1 MSTLPQVLGFAR
13 TGGAPTARRSA
24 AVALGLAS
32 ALVLA
37 ACSNPSDGGTTDVA
51 ATKGTKTK
59 INISPGQNRI
69 TTDKVD
75 SIAAEVPEA
84 IRKRGTLEIVNSSGS
99 AAPLTFYA
107 TDNKT
112 VIGVEPDLAYLVAA
126 VLGLKPHISTV
137 SWENIF
143 VGLDSGKYDVG
154 FSNITDTEERKEKYD
169 FASYRED
176 NLGFE
181 AKKGSGLKVTGP
193 KDVAGRTVAVG
204 SGTNQEKLLIEW
216 SKEDVKAGLKPV
228 NIKYYQNDSDTYLA
242 LQSGRIDLYLGP
254 NPTAAYHAATTGRS
268 EVVGTYSGAG
278 ATLQGLIAATT
289 KKDNGLVKALADAL
303 NEIIDNGTYAKVLKR
318 WGLSGEAVAK
328 SEINPPGLPK
338 TNK

>member
-1 MSTLPQVLGFAR
+1 VPTPIGRRR
-13 TGGAPTARRSA
+13 TA
-24 AVALGLAS
+24 AAALGLATT
-32 ALVLA
+32 LVLA
-37 ACSNPSDGGTTDVA
+37 ACSNPSDGTTEVT
-51 ATKGTKTK
+51 ATKNGKTK
-59 INISPGQNRI
+59 INTSPDQNRV

-75 SIAAEVPEA
+75 SIAAEVPDA
-84 IRKRGTLEIVNSSGS
+84 IRKRGTLEIVDSSGS

-107 TDNKT
+107 TDNRT
-112 VIGVEPDLAYLVAA
+112 VIGVEPDIAYLVAD
-126 VLGLKPHISTV
+126 VLGLKAHINTV

-181 AKKGSGLKVTGP
+181 AKKGSGWKVTGP
-193 KDVAGRTVAVG
+193 KDVAGRTVAVS
-204 SGTNQEKLLIEW
+204 SGTNQEKLLTEW

-228 NIKYYQNDSDTYLA
+228 NIRYYQNDSDTYLA

-254 NPTAAYHAATTGRS
+254 NPTAAYHAATTGNTK
-268 EVVGTYSGAG
+268 VVGTYSGAG

-289 KKDNGLVKALADAL
+289 KKDNGLVKPLADAL
-303 NEIIDNGTYAKVLKR
+303 NEIIGNGAYAKVLKR

>member
-1 MSTLPQVLGFAR
+1 MSTSITRR
-13 TGGAPTARRSA
+13 TA
-24 AVALGLAS
+24 AAALGLAT

-37 ACSNPSDGGTTDVA
+37 ACSNPDDGGTTEVA
-51 ATKGTKTK
+51 AASGGKTK
-59 INISPGQNRI
+59 INISPDQNRV
-69 TTDKVD
+69 TTDKVG
-75 SIAAEVPEA
+75 SIAAEVPQK
-84 IRKRGTLEIVNSSGS
+84 IRERGTLEIVDSSGS
-99 AAPLTFYA
+99 AAPLTFFA

-112 VIGVEPDLAYLVAA
+112 VIGVEPDIASLVAD
-126 VLGLKPHISTV
+126 VLGLKPHINTV

-154 FSNITDTEERKEKYD
+154 FSNITVTEERKEKYD
-169 FASYRED
+169 FATYRED

-193 KDVAGRTVAVG
+193 EDVAGKTVAVG

-216 SKEDVKAGLKPV
+216 SKENEKAGRKPV

-242 LQSGRIDLYLGP
+242 LQAGRIDLYLGP
-254 NPTAAYHAATTGRS
+254 NPTASYHAATTGKT

-278 ATLQGLIAATT
+278 STLQGLIAATT
-289 KKDNGLVKALADAL
+289 KKDSGLAKPLADAL
-303 NEIIDNGTYAKVLKR
+303 NHVVENGTYAKVLKR
-318 WGLSGEAVAK
+318 WGLSDEAVTK

>member
-1 MSTLPQVLGFAR
+1 MSTSITRR
-13 TGGAPTARRSA
+13 TTAA
-24 AVALGLAS
+24 ALGLAT

-37 ACSNPSDGGTTDVA
+37 ACSNPDDGGTTEVA
-51 ATKGTKTK
+51 ATSGSKTK
-59 INISPGQNRI
+59 INISPDQDRI

-75 SIAAEVPEA
+75 SIAAEVPEE
-84 IRKRGTLEIVNSSGS
+84 IRKRGTLEIVDSSGS
-99 AAPLTFYA
+99 AAPLTFFA

-112 VIGVEPDLAYLVAA
+112 VIGVEPDIASLVAD
-126 VLGLKPHISTV
+126 VLGLELHINTV

-143 VGLDSGKYDVG
+143 VGLDSAKYDVG
-154 FSNITDTEERKEKYD
+154 FSNITVTEERKEKYD
-169 FASYRED
+169 FATYRED

-193 KDVAGRTVAVG
+193 EDVAGRTVAVG

-216 SKEDVKAGLKPV
+216 SKENEKAGRKPV

-254 NPTAAYHAATTGRS
+254 NPTAAYHAATTGKT

-289 KKDNGLVKALADAL
+289 KKDSGLVKPLADAL
-303 NEIIDNGTYAKVLKR
+303 NEIIDNGTYAQVLER
-318 WGLSGEAVAK
+318 WGLSDEAVTK
-328 SEINPPGLPK
+328 SGINPPGLPK

>member
-1 MSTLPQVLGFAR
+1 MSTSITRR
-13 TGGAPTARRSA
+13 TA
-24 AVALGLAS
+24 AAALGLAT

-37 ACSNPSDGGTTDVA
+37 ACSNPDDGGTTEVA
-51 ATKGTKTK
+51 ATSGSKTK
-59 INISPGQNRI
+59 INISPDQNRV

-75 SIAAEVPEA
+75 SIAAEVPEK
-84 IRKRGTLEIVNSSGS
+84 IRKRGTLEIVDSSGS
-99 AAPLTFYA
+99 AAPLTFFA

-112 VIGVEPDLAYLVAA
+112 IIGVEPDIASLVAD
-126 VLGLKPHISTV
+126 VLGLKLHINTV

-143 VGLDSGKYDVG
+143 VGLDSAKYDVG
-154 FSNITDTEERKEKYD
+154 FSNITVTEERKEKYD
-169 FASYRED
+169 FATYRED

-181 AKKGSGLKVTGP
+181 AKKGSGLKITGP
-193 KDVAGRTVAVG
+193 EDVAGKTVAVG

-216 SKEDVKAGLKPV
+216 SKENEKAGRKPV

-254 NPTAAYHAATTGRS
+254 NPTAAYHAATTGKT

-278 ATLQGLIAATT
+278 AALQGLIAATT
-289 KKDNGLVKALADAL
+289 KKDSGLVKPLADAL
-303 NEIIDNGTYAKVLKR
+303 NHVIENGTYATVLKR
-318 WGLSGEAVAK
+318 WGLSDEAVTK

>member
-1 MSTLPQVLGFAR
+1 MSTNLAR
-13 TGGAPTARRSA
+13 HRTASA
-24 AVALGLAS
+24 ALALAT

-37 ACSNPSDGGTTDVA
+37 ACSNPSDGGTAEVA
-51 ATKGTKTK
+51 ATKGGRTKT
-59 INISPGQNRI
+59 NVSADQHRV
-69 TTDKVD
+69 TTDKVA

-84 IRKRGTLEIVNSSGS
+84 IRKRGTLEIVDSSGS

-112 VIGVEPDLAYLVAA
+112 VIGVEPDIAYLVAD
-126 VLGLKPHISTV
+126 VLGLKPHMNTV

-216 SKEDVKAGLKPV
+216 SKEDVKAGRKPV

-254 NPTAAYHAATTGRS
+254 NPTAAYRAATTGKT

-278 ATLQGLIAATT
+278 RTLQGLIAATT
-289 KKDNGLVKALADAL
+289 KKDNGLVRALADAL
-303 NEIIDNGTYAKVLKR
+303 DEIIDNGTYAKVLKR
-318 WGLSGEAVAK
+318 WGLSDEAVAT

>member
-1 MSTLPQVLGFAR
+1 MSTSFAR
-13 TGGAPTARRSA
+13 RTT
-24 AVALGLAS
+24 AVALGLAT

-37 ACSNPSDGGTTDVA
+37 ACSNPDDGGTTEVA
-51 ATKGTKTK
+51 ATSGSKTK
-59 INISPGQNRI
+59 INISPDQNRI
-69 TTDKVD
+69 TTGKVD
-75 SIAAEVPEA
+75 SIADEVPEK
-84 IRKRGTLEIVNSSGS
+84 ICKRGTLEIVESSGS
-99 AAPLTFYA
+99 AAPLTFFA

-112 VIGVEPDLAYLVAA
+112 VIGVEPDIASLVAD
-126 VLGLKPHISTV
+126 VLGLKLHINTV

-143 VGLDSGKYDVG
+143 VGLDSAKYDVG
-154 FSNITDTEERKEKYD
+154 FSNITVTEERKEKYD
-169 FASYRED
+169 FATYRED

-193 KDVAGRTVAVG
+193 EDVAGRTVAVS

-216 SKEDVKAGLKPV
+216 SRGNEKAGRKPV

-254 NPTAAYHAATTGRS
+254 NPTAAYHAATTGKT

-278 ATLQGLIAATT
+278 STLQGLIAATT
-289 KKDNGLVKALADAL
+289 KKDSGLVKPLADAL
-303 NEIIDNGTYAKVLKR
+303 NHVIENGTYAKVLGR
-318 WGLSGEAVAK
+318 WGLSDEAVTK
-328 SEINPPGLPK
+328 SEINPPGLPR

>member
-1 MSTLPQVLGFAR
+1 MSTRL
-13 TGGAPTARRSA
+13 ARRRTA
-24 AVALGLAS
+24 AAALGLAS

-37 ACSNPSDGGTTDVA
+37 ACSNPSEGGTTEVA
-51 ATKGTKTK
+51 AASGAKTK
-59 INISPGQNRI
+59 INISPDQNRV

-75 SIAAEVPEA
+75 SIAAEVPEK
-84 IRKRGTLEIVNSSGS
+84 IRKRGTLELVASSGS

-112 VIGVEPDLAYLVAA
+112 VIGVEPDLAYLVAD
-126 VLGLKPHISTV
+126 VLGLKPHINTV

-143 VGLDSGKYDVG
+143 VGLDSAKYDAG
-154 FSNITDTEERKEKYD
+154 FSNITVTEERKEKYD
-169 FASYRED
+169 FATYRED
-176 NLGFE
+176 NLGFG

-193 KDVAGRTVAVG
+193 ADVAGKTVAVS

-216 SKEDVKAGLKPV
+216 SKENEKAGRKPV
-228 NIKYYQNDSDTYLA
+228 DIKYYQNDSDTYLA

-254 NPTAAYHAATTGRS
+254 NPTAAYHAATTGKT

-289 KKDNGLVKALADAL
+289 KKDSGLAKPLADAL
-303 NEIIDNGTYAKVLKR
+303 NHVIDNGTYAKVLKR
-318 WGLSGEAVAK
+318 WGLSDEAVTK
-328 SEINPPGLPK
+328 SEINPPGLPR

>member
-1 MSTLPQVLGFAR
+1 MSTSITRR
-13 TGGAPTARRSA
+13 TA
-24 AVALGLAS
+24 AAALGLATT
-32 ALVLA
+32 LVLA
-37 ACSNPSDGGTTDVA
+37 ACGNPDDGGTTAVA
-51 ATKGTKTK
+51 ATSDSKTK
-59 INISPGQNRI
+59 INISPDQNRI

-75 SIAAEVPEA
+75 SIAAEVPEK
-84 IRKRGTLEIVNSSGS
+84 IRKRGTLEIVDSSGS
-99 AAPLTFYA
+99 AAPLTFFA

-112 VIGVEPDLAYLVAA
+112 VIGVEPDIASLVAD
-126 VLGLKPHISTV
+126 VLGLKPHINTV

-143 VGLDSGKYDVG
+143 VGLDSAKYDIG
-154 FSNITDTEERKEKYD
+154 FSNITVTEERKEKYD
-169 FASYRED
+169 FATYRED

-193 KDVAGRTVAVG
+193 EDVAGRTVAVG

-216 SKEDVKAGLKPV
+216 SKENEKAGRKPV

-254 NPTAAYHAATTGRS
+254 NPTAAYHAATTGRT

-289 KKDNGLVKALADAL
+289 KKDSGLVKPLADAL
-303 NEIIDNGTYAKVLKR
+303 NHVIENGTYAKVLKR
-318 WGLSGEAVAK
+318 WGLSDEAVTK

-338 TNK
+338 TDE

>member
-1 MSTLPQVLGFAR
+1 MSHHLV
-13 TGGAPTARRSA
+13 RRST

-37 ACSNPSDGGTTDVA
+37 ACGNPSDGGTTEVA
-51 ATKGTKTK
+51 DTTGTKTK
-59 INISPGQNRI
+59 INLTPDQNRV

-75 SIAAEVPEA
+75 SIAAEVPDA
-84 IRKRGTLEIVNSSGS
+84 IRERGTLEIVHSSGS
-99 AAPLTFYA
+99 SAPLTFYA

-112 VIGVEPDLAYLVAA
+112 FIGVEPDIAHLVAD
-126 VLGLKPHISTV
+126 VLGLKPHLNPV

-143 VGLDSGKYDVG
+143 VGLDSAKYDVG
-154 FSNITDTEERKEKYD
+154 FSNITVTEERKEKYD
-169 FASYRED
+169 FATYRED

-181 AKKGSGLKVTGP
+181 AKKGSGLKISGP
-193 KDVAGRTVAVG
+193 EDVAGKTVAVG

-216 SKEDVKAGLKPV
+216 SEENEKAGRKPV
-228 NIKYYQNDSDTYLA
+228 DIKYYQNDSDTYLA

-254 NPTAAYHAATTGRS
+254 NPTAAYHAATTGKT

-289 KKDNGLVKALADAL
+289 KKDSGLAKPLADAL
-303 NEIIDNGTYAKVLKR
+303 NHVIENGTYAKVLAR
-318 WGLSGEAVAK
+318 WGLSDEAVTK

-338 TNK
+338 SNQ

>member
-1 MSTLPQVLGFAR
+1 MSTSL
-13 TGGAPTARRSA
+13 ARRRA
-24 AVALGLAS
+24 AAAALGLAA

-37 ACSNPSDGGTTDVA
+37 ACSNPSDGGTTEVA
-51 ATKGTKTK
+51 GKSGKTTK
-59 INISPGQNRI
+59 INISPDQDRI

-75 SIAAEVPEA
+75 SIAAEVPEE
-84 IRKRGTLEIVNSSGS
+84 IRKRGTLEIVDSSGS

-112 VIGVEPDLAYLVAA
+112 VIGVESDIASLVAD
-126 VLGLKPHISTV
+126 VLGLELHINTV

-143 VGLDSGKYDVG
+143 VGLDSAKYDVG
-154 FSNITDTEERKEKYD
+154 FSNITVTEERKEKYD
-169 FASYRED
+169 FATYRED

-193 KDVAGRTVAVG
+193 EDVAGKKVAVG

-216 SKEDVKAGLKPV
+216 SKENEKAGRKPAD
-228 NIKYYQNDSDTYLA
+228 IKYYQNDSDTYLA

-254 NPTAAYHAATTGRS
+254 NPTAAYHAATTGKT

-289 KKDNGLVKALADAL
+289 KKDSGLVKPLADAL
-303 NEIIDNGTYAKVLKR
+303 NHVIENGIYAKVLER
-318 WGLSGEAVAK
+318 WGLSDEAVTK